1 MKVLIFVF
9 SIFLFVGCSLKEP
22 FLKPDTL
29 LQESLVYSKKG
40 EIYNSLEIKASLFA
54 TYLNRLDSKY
64 KDGEYF
70 VVSIF
75 IDDDFEDPE
84 KYGLNNKAYRL
95 TLNGEDYISKK
106 ELKEDS
112 ELRKLVPFKNQWSHY
127 YLVKFP
133 KQNGV
138 KSLVLSHDIYGST
151 TLRFREA
158 M

>member
-1 MKVLIFVF
+1 MKRLV
-9 SIFLFVGCSLKEP
+9 FLFVIFVLAGCTLKKTFVE
-22 FLKPDTL
+22 PDTV
-29 LQESLVYSKKG
+29 LQETLVYSRKG

-70 VVSIF
+70 VISLF
-75 IDDDFEDPE
+75 IDDDFEEPE

-95 TLNGEDYISKK
+95 TLNGKDYIYKK
-106 ELKEDS
+106 ELKEDD

-133 KQNGV
+133 KVDGV
-138 KSLVLSHDIYGST
+138 KKLVLSNYAYGST
-151 TLRFREA
+151 VLRFREPK
-158 M
+158 

>member
-1 MKVLIFVF
+1 MRSLFFIL
-9 SIFLFVGCSLKEP
+9 SIFLFTGCSFKKP
-22 FLKPDTL
+22 FLEPDSV

-54 TYLNRLDSKY
+54 TYINRLDSKY

-75 IDDDFEDPE
+75 IDDDFEDPK

-95 TLNGEDYISKK
+95 TLNGYDYVYKK

-133 KQNGV
+133 KQKGV
-138 KSLVLSHDIYGST
+138 KKLELSHFRYGST

-158 M
+158 L